1 MSDQWQTPPGGF
13 DTYREAAA
21 HMRRPFTAEAVRWKV
36 QSTFGPKDNPS
47 GGLIVGYIDARLVVE
62 RLNLLVPHLWQATY
76 TQAGNLMW
84 CHLTIDGITRSDVG
98 ESSKGFSKDLVS
110 DALKRSAVHFGVG
123 VSIYAVPQARLFLP
137 KNSAHIEVKGTKKQL
152 FLKDEGHAALKKRYA
167 KWLDEHGTEAFGP
180 ALSHGDIEPAIDPP
194 EEAPVVAAVDDGVEK
209 LRDDARRGYEAIC
222 KVTPGGAA
230 IEYFAA
236 NFQADLQAAGDDPD
250 ALRGLV
256 KTLELRLK
264 DAQAAT
270 REKAA

>member
-1 MSDQWQTPPGGF
+1 MSWDLPSGGF
-13 DTYREAAA
+13 DTYREAAP
-21 HMRRPFTAEAVRWKV
+21 HMRRPFAAEAVRWKV
-36 QSTFGPKDNPS
+36 QSAFGPKDNPS

-110 DALKRSAVHFGVG
+110 DALKRAAVHFGVG

-137 KNSAHIEVKGTKKQL
+137 KHSAHIEVKGQKKQVW
-152 FLKDEGHAALKKRYA
+152 LKDEGHVALKKRYA
-167 KWLDEHGTEAFGP
+167 KWLDEHGNDAFGP
-180 ALSHGDIEPAIDPP
+180 ALSHGDIEVGIDPP
-194 EEAPVVAAVDDGVEK
+194 EEAPAAPVDSEVEK
-209 LRDDARRGYEAIC
+209 LRNDARRGYDAIC

-236 NFQADLQAAGDDPD
+236 NFQADLQAAGDDPMKLRELIA
-250 ALRGLV
+250 ALDEKV
-256 KTLELRLK
+256 Q
-264 DAQAAT
+264 QARSTT